1 MGYHINKIEKGV
13 LGSMSKIREE
23 FEELLDAHSQGST
36 IMELVELSDLYGAI
50 KIYLEVNYP
59 GIGMK
64 DLELFSIITERAF
77 TSGDRT

>member
-13 LGSMSKIREE
+13 LGSISKIKEE

-59 GIGMK
+59 GISMK

-77 TSGDRT
+77 KSGDRQ